1 MKRFLLASSIIV
13 SVAACTDAPATQYA
27 GTVMSESAPESE
39 GSLRLTL
46 FSRDDS
52 SFSGV
57 IELGA
62 PARGTGSAYAWHEDS
77 ELRVVSVGAESGDT
91 IIWSSPLTDEGLG
104 GRFEVV
110 GGEHTGDQGT
120 WRARLVKGEPATRET
135 LLLPHPVRLPP
146 VTALWPLLL
155 LAATGVWLAR
165 WIRRAPAAVSSGV
178 TSGVPHWH
186 ETAIGGWLLLFAIGQ
201 GIGILVGLRGLGA
214 TLNDVQDSLG
224 IGTVLLGLQPL
235 VVLEAAM
242 HALAIPAAIGGL
254 LMLVRQSPY
263 APRYWFAYLA
273 ASSVYLIVD
282 LFALAFIEP
291 QMVRL
296 LGDEVAQAGTD
307 GTRFALLTQVIASV
321 IWATYWVRSRRVRAT
336 FGAAAL
342 DQSITAPVPAA
353 GAVDLGSPARG
364 GRQRTR
370 VVLSVVGGTVGVFVA
385 LYAIGEWST
394 RVSPYSVP
402 EDADIRETVTGRW
415 TWTSDSAGCENAHTI
430 AFAEDGAVMT
440 ITSNDI
446 GMANPVTTYDVE
458 FVSRS
463 TIRGVI
469 RNETRVTD
477 AGAPV
482 VWDLVLTS
490 PDEYRWQRTDV
501 PGRYTASIR
510 RCPDLA
516 DGPPEVD

>member
-1 MKRFLLASSIIV
+1 
-13 SVAACTDAPATQYA
+13 
-27 GTVMSESAPESE
+27 MSEAAPESE

-62 PARGTGSAYAWHEDS
+62 PARGTGGAYAWHEES
-77 ELRVVSVGAESGDT
+77 ELRVVSMGAQTGDT
-91 IIWSSPLTDEGLG
+91 IIWTSPLTDEGLG
-104 GRFEVV
+104 GRFEVI
-110 GGEHTGDQGT
+110 GGARTGDQGT

-135 LLLPHPVRLPP
+135 LLLPHPIRLPP
-146 VTALWPLLL
+146 VTALWPLVC
-155 LAATGVWLAR
+155 LAAAVAWLAR
-165 WIRRAPAAVSSGV
+165 WIRRAPAAVANSGV
-178 TSGVPHWH
+178 TSAVPPWRDRG
-186 ETAIGGWLLLFAIGQ
+186 IGGWLLLFAIGQ
-201 GIGILVGLRGLGA
+201 GIGILVGLRGLGG
-214 TLNDVQDSLG
+214 TLRELEESVG
-224 IGTVLLGLQPL
+224 IGTVLTGLQPL

-254 LMLVRQSPY
+254 VMLMRQSPY
-263 APRYWFAYLA
+263 TPRYWFAYLVT
-273 ASSVYLIVD
+273 SSAYLIVD

-296 LGDEVAQAGTD
+296 IGEEFAQEGTD
-307 GTRFALLTQVIASV
+307 GTRGTLLTQVVASV
-321 IWATYWVRSRRVRAT
+321 IWASYWVRSRRVRAT

-342 DQSITAPVPAA
+342 DRSVTAPTPPV
-353 GAVDLGSPARG
+353 GAVDTGSPALGR
-364 GRQRTR
+364 RQRRR

-430 AFAEDGAVMT
+430 AFAEDGEVMT

-446 GMANPVTTYDVE
+446 GMADPVTTYDVE

-490 PDEYRWQRTDV
+490 PDEYRWQRSDV
-501 PGRYTASIR
+501 PGRYTAGIR

-516 DGPPEVD
+516 EGSPEVDQV